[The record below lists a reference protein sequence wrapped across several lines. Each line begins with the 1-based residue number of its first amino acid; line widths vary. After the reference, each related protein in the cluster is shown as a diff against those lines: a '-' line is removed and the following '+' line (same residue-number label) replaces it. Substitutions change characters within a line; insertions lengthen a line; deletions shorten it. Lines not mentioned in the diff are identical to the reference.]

1 MIGETVSHYRVIGK
15 VGSGGMGVVYEA
27 EDIRLGRRV
36 ALKMLP
42 PELAR
47 EPLSLE
53 RFEREA
59 RSASALNHPNICT
72 IYEIDEFQGQHF
84 ISMEL
89 MEGDSLSDKMQRGS
103 MSVETLL
110 PLAIQIA
117 DALEAAHAKNILHRD
132 IKPANIFITSRG
144 QAKVLDFG
152 LAKLE
157 PARRR
162 VAADGEA
169 AAMEADETAVTPMH
183 LTSPGTLLGTVAYM
197 APEQAR
203 GEVTDARADLFSFG
217 TVLYQM
223 CADILPFRGET
234 SAVIFDAILNKEPTP
249 PLNLKPQLPQE
260 LQRIILKALEKD
272 RSMRY
277 QNASDI
283 KADLLRLKRDTE
295 SGSKLT
301 ESGERSRSG
310 ARVTP
315 AVAMPAEKSVA
326 VLYFDNLGGG
336 DDDVY
341 FRDGITED
349 VITELSKIRELRIFP
364 RSAMLGYRDKPVSAP
379 AVGRE
384 LNAAYILEGSL
395 RRSGNRLRITA
406 QLVESRT
413 GHSVWA
419 ERYDRQM
426 EDVFAIQDEI
436 AQNIARALR
445 VVLSEQEKRE
455 IEKVPTA
462 NVQAYDYYLRGRQFF
477 HQFRRK
483 GMEFARQMFA
493 RAIEVDPNYARAYA
507 GLADCCSFLQFYWQP
522 TEENIRQAEQ
532 ASARALQLDP
542 ELAEAHAARGHA
554 FSLTGRHEEAQRE
567 FETAIRLNPEL
578 FEAYYFYARSCLI
591 HGRLQKAVALFE
603 QACRTRPED
612 YQAPSLLANVFDG
625 VEPHSDIALKA
636 HKRALEVIKKHLE
649 IQPDDVRALYLGA
662 HSLCRMG
669 DKERGLEWAGRALAL
684 DPEDS
689 AVCYNVGC
697 VYAIL
702 GDRQRAIDCLENAV
716 QYGFGDPHIIR
727 NDPYLQLLHEEPR
740 YQELLARTTKSVQSA
755 SSRNAI

>member
-1 MIGETVSHYRVIGK
+1 MVGETVSHYRIIGK

-27 EDIRLGRRV
+27 EDLRLGRRV
-36 ALKMLP
+36 ALKVLP
-42 PELAR
+42 LELAR

-59 RSASALNHPNICT
+59 RSASALNHQNICT

-89 MEGDSLSDKMQRGS
+89 MEGDSLSTLIQRGA
-103 MSVETLL
+103 MPLETLL

-132 IKPANIFITSRG
+132 IKPANIFVTRRG

-157 PARRR
+157 PARRHA
-162 VAADGEA
+162 VATGEGAGA
-169 AAMEADETAVTPMH
+169 ALMPEETAVGSPMDE
-183 LTSPGTLLGTVAYM
+183 TSPGTLLGTVAYM

-203 GEVTDARADLFSFG
+203 GQVTDARADLFSFG

-223 CADILPFRGET
+223 AVGVLPFRGET
-234 SAVIFDAILNKEPTP
+234 SAVVFDAILNKEPTP
-249 PLNLKPQLPQE
+249 PLNLNGQLPSE

-272 RSMRY
+272 RALRY
-277 QNASDI
+277 QTASDM
-283 KADLLRLKRDTE
+283 KTDLLRLKRDLE
-295 SGSKLT
+295 SGSKVT
-301 ESGERSRSG
+301 TAADRGSSGQHAAP
-310 ARVTP
+310 AR
-315 AVAMPAEKSVA
+315 AAAAEKSVA

-336 DDDVY
+336 DDDIY

-364 RSAMLGYRDKPVSAP
+364 RSAMLSYRDKPVSAP

-384 LNAAYILEGSL
+384 LNAAYVLEGSL
-395 RRSGNRLRITA
+395 RRAGTRLRITA
-406 QLVESRT
+406 QLVEVRT

-419 ERYDRQM
+419 ERYDRQL

-445 VVLSEQEKRE
+445 VALTEQEKRE

-477 HQFRRK
+477 HQFRKK
-483 GMEFARQMFA
+483 GMEFAREMFT
-493 RAIEVDPNYARAYA
+493 RAIEIDPNYARAYA

-522 TEENIRQAEQ
+522 TDDNVRQAEQ

-542 ELAEAHAARGHA
+542 ELAEAHASRGHA
-554 FSLTGRHEEAQRE
+554 LSLTGKHEQAQQE
-567 FETAIRLNPEL
+567 FEAAIQLNPEL
-578 FEAYYFYARSCLI
+578 FEAYYFYARTCLI
-591 HGRLQKAVALFE
+591 HGRLQKAVGLFE
-603 QACRTRPED
+603 KACKARPED
-612 YQAPSLLANVFDG
+612 YQAPALLANVHDG
-625 VEPHSDIALKA
+625 LPGNEATALQA
-636 HKRALEVIKKHLE
+636 HQRALQVIRKHLE
-649 IQPDDVRALYLGA
+649 IHPDDVRALYLGA
-662 HSLCRMG
+662 QSLCKVG
-669 DKERGLEWAGRALAL
+669 EKEQGLQWAARALAL

-697 VYAIL
+697 IYAIM
-702 GDRQRAIDCLENAV
+702 GDNARAIDCLENAV
-716 QYGFGDPHIIR
+716 KYGFGDQNIIR
-727 NDPYLQLLHEEPR
+727 NDPYLKPLHNEPR
-740 YQELLARTTKSVQSA
+740 FQELVARATIA
-755 SSRNAI
+755 

>member
-1 MIGETVSHYRVIGK
+1 MVGETVSHYRVIGK

-36 ALKMLP
+36 ALKILP

-89 MEGDSLSDKMQRGS
+89 MEGDSLSEVIQRGA
-103 MSVETLL
+103 VPIETML

-132 IKPANIFITSRG
+132 IKPANIFVTRRG

-157 PARRR
+157 PARRH
-162 VAADGEA
+162 VTAGNSGTGAVLSPE
-169 AAMEADETAVTPMH
+169 ETAVSPSDD
-183 LTSPGTLLGTVAYM
+183 LTHPGTMLGTVAYM

-203 GEVTDARADLFSFG
+203 GMITDARADLFSFG

-223 CADILPFRGET
+223 ALGVQPFRGET
-234 SAVIFDAILNKEPTP
+234 SAVIFDAILNKDPAP
-249 PLNLKPQLPQE
+249 PLELNPQLPQE
-260 LQRIILKALEKD
+260 LQRIIFKALEKD
-272 RSMRY
+272 RQLRY
-277 QNASDI
+277 QSATDM
-283 KADLLRLKRDTE
+283 KTDLMRLKRDLE
-295 SGSKLT
+295 SGSKVM
-301 ESGERSRSG
+301 ESLDRGATGSRTAPG
-310 ARVTP
+310 RA
-315 AVAMPAEKSVA
+315 APAEKSVA
-326 VLYFDNLGGG
+326 VLYLDNLSGSEE
-336 DDDVY
+336 DVY

-364 RSAMLGYRDKPVSAP
+364 RSAMMGYRDKPVSAP

-384 LNAAYILEGSL
+384 LNAAYVLEGSL
-395 RRSGNRLRITA
+395 RRAGNRLRITA
-406 QLVESRT
+406 QLVETRT

-419 ERYDRQM
+419 ERYDRQL
-426 EDVFAIQDEI
+426 EDIFAIQDEI
-436 AQNIARALR
+436 AQSIALALR
-445 VVLSEQEKRE
+445 IALTEQEKRE

-462 NVQAYDYYLRGRQFF
+462 NVQAYDYYLRGRTFF

-483 GMEFARQMFA
+483 GMEFAREMFT
-493 RAIEVDPNYARAYA
+493 RAIEIDPNYARAYA
-507 GLADCCSFLQFYWQP
+507 GLADCCSFLHFYWQP
-522 TEENIRQAEQ
+522 SPDNVRQAEQ

-542 ELAEAHAARGHA
+542 DLAEAHAARGHA
-554 FSLTGRHEEAQRE
+554 FSLTGRHEEAQQE
-567 FETAIRLNPEL
+567 FEAAIRLNPDL

-591 HGRLQKAVALFE
+591 HGRLQKAVGLFE
-603 QACRTRPED
+603 KACKARPED
-612 YQAPSLLANVFDG
+612 YQAPALLANVLEG
-625 VEPHSDIALKA
+625 LEGHAELALQA
-636 HKRALEVIKKHLE
+636 HQRALQVIRKHLE
-649 IQPDDVRALYLGA
+649 IQPDEVRAVYLGA
-662 HSLCRMG
+662 QSLCKLG
-669 DKERGLEWAGRALAL
+669 EKERAVEWAARALAL

-697 VYAIL
+697 IYAIL
-702 GDRQRAIDCLENAV
+702 GDHQRAIDCLENAV
-716 QYGFGDPHIIR
+716 KFGFGDQNIIR
-727 NDPYLQLLHEEPR
+727 NDPYLKPLRNEPR
-740 YQELLARTTKSVQSA
+740 YQELLARATMV
-755 SSRNAI
+755 

>member
-1 MIGETVSHYRVIGK
+1 MVGETVSHYRIIGK

-27 EDIRLGRRV
+27 EDLRLGRRV
-36 ALKMLP
+36 ALKVLP
-42 PELAR
+42 LELAR

-59 RSASALNHPNICT
+59 RSASALNHQNICT

-89 MEGDSLSDKMQRGS
+89 MEGDSLSTLIQRGA
-103 MSVETLL
+103 MPLETLL

-117 DALEAAHAKNILHRD
+117 DALEAAHTKNILHRD
-132 IKPANIFITSRG
+132 IKPANIFVTRRG

-157 PARRR
+157 PARRHA
-162 VAADGEA
+162 VSTSEGAG
-169 AAMEADETAVTPMH
+169 AAMMPDETAVGSP
-183 LTSPGTLLGTVAYM
+183 LEETSPGTLLGTVAYM

-203 GEVTDARADLFSFG
+203 GQVTDARADLFSFG

-223 CADILPFRGET
+223 AVGVLPFRGET
-234 SAVIFDAILNKEPTP
+234 SAVVFDAILNKEPTP
-249 PLNLKPQLPQE
+249 PLNLNGQLPSE

-272 RSMRY
+272 RALRY
-277 QNASDI
+277 QTASDM
-283 KADLLRLKRDTE
+283 KTDLLRLKRDLE
-295 SGSKLT
+295 SGSKAPT
-301 ESGERSRSG
+301 AADRGSSGQHAAP
-310 ARVTP
+310 AR
-315 AVAMPAEKSVA
+315 AAAAEKSVA

-336 DDDVY
+336 DDDTY

-364 RSAMLGYRDKPVSAP
+364 RSAMLSYRDKPVSAP

-384 LNAAYILEGSL
+384 LNAAYVLEGSL
-395 RRSGNRLRITA
+395 RRAGTRLRITA
-406 QLVESRT
+406 QLVEVRT

-419 ERYDRQM
+419 ERYDRQL

-445 VVLSEQEKRE
+445 VALTEQEKRE

-477 HQFRRK
+477 HQFRKK
-483 GMEFARQMFA
+483 GMEFAREMFT
-493 RAIEVDPNYARAYA
+493 RAIEIDPNYARAYA

-522 TEENIRQAEQ
+522 TDDNVRQAEQ

-542 ELAEAHAARGHA
+542 ELAEAHASRGHA
-554 FSLTGRHEEAQRE
+554 LSLTGKHEAAQQE

-578 FEAYYFYARSCLI
+578 FEGYYFYARTCLI
-591 HGRLQKAVALFE
+591 HGRLQKAVGLFE
-603 QACRTRPED
+603 KACKARPED
-612 YQAPSLLANVFDG
+612 YQAPALLANVYDG
-625 VEPHSDIALKA
+625 LPDHEATALQA
-636 HKRALEVIKKHLE
+636 HQRALQVIRKHLE
-649 IQPDDVRALYLGA
+649 IHPDDVRALYLGA
-662 HSLCRMG
+662 QSLCKTG
-669 DKERGLEWAGRALAL
+669 EKDLGVQWAARALAL

-697 VYAIL
+697 IYAIM
-702 GDRQRAIDCLENAV
+702 GDNARAIDCLENAV
-716 QYGFGDPHIIR
+716 KYGFGDQNIIR
-727 NDPYLQLLHEEPR
+727 NDPYLKPLHTEPR
-740 YQELLARTTKSVQSA
+740 FQELLARATIA
-755 SSRNAI
+755 

>member
-27 EDIRLGRRV
+27 EDVRLGRRV
-36 ALKMLP
+36 ALKILP
-42 PELAR
+42 AELAR

-89 MEGDSLSDKMQRGS
+89 MEGDSLSEKLQRGAL
-103 MSVETLL
+103 SVETLL

-117 DALEAAHAKNILHRD
+117 DALEAAHAKNIQHRD
-132 IKPANIFITSRG
+132 IKPANIFITTRG

-157 PARRR
+157 PARRHVIAGDGTAA
-162 VAADGEA
+162 VAP
-169 AAMEADETAVTPMH
+169 DETAISANH

-223 CADILPFRGET
+223 CVGILPFRGET

-249 PLNLKPQLPQE
+249 PTNLSPQLPVE

-277 QNASDI
+277 QSAADI
-283 KADLLRLKRDTE
+283 KSDLMRLKRDLE
-295 SGSKLT
+295 SGTKLA
-301 ESGERSRSG
+301 ESGQRSSSG
-310 ARVTP
+310 PRVP
-315 AVAMPAEKSVA
+315 AAAPAPAEKSVA

-336 DDDVY
+336 EEDEY

-364 RSAMLGYRDKPVSAP
+364 RSAMLSYRDKPVSAP

-395 RRSGNRLRITA
+395 RRAGNRLRITA
-406 QLVESRT
+406 QLVETRT

-419 ERYDRQM
+419 ERYDRQL

-436 AQNIARALR
+436 AQSIAGALR
-445 VVLSEQEKRE
+445 VALTEQEKRE
-455 IEKVPTA
+455 IQKVPTA

-483 GMEFARQMFA
+483 GMEFAREMFK

-522 TEENIRQAEQ
+522 SDENVRQAEQ
-532 ASARALQLDP
+532 ASERALQLDP
-542 ELAEAHAARGHA
+542 DLAEAHAARGHA
-554 FSLTGRHEEAQRE
+554 FSLTGRHEEARLE
-567 FETAIRLNPEL
+567 FEAAIRLNPEL

-591 HGRLQKAVALFE
+591 HGRLQQAVSLFE

-612 YQAPSLLANVFDG
+612 YQAPALLANVFEGIDSKG
-625 VEPHSDIALKA
+625 DVTRQA
-636 HKRALEVIKKHLE
+636 HQRALQVIKKHLE
-649 IQPDDVRALYLGA
+649 MQPDDVRALYLGA
-662 HSLCRMG
+662 QSLCRLG
-669 DKERGLEWAGRALAL
+669 EKERGLEWAGRALAL

-697 VYAIL
+697 IYAIL
-702 GDRQRAIDCLENAV
+702 GDSQRAIDCLENAV
-716 QYGFGDPHIIR
+716 KYGFGDQNIIR
-727 NDPYLQLLHEEPR
+727 NDPYLRGLHAEPR
-740 YQELLARTTKSVQSA
+740 YQELVARTATV
-755 SSRNAI
+755 

>member
-15 VGSGGMGVVYEA
+15 LGSGGMGVVYEA

-36 ALKMLP
+36 ALKILP
-42 PELAR
+42 AELAR

-89 MEGDSLSDKMQRGS
+89 MEGDSLSEKMQRGL
-103 MSVETLL
+103 MSVEALL

-157 PARRR
+157 PARRH
-162 VAADGEA
+162 VAAGDGAA
-169 AAMEADETAVTPMH
+169 AAMSRDETVSPH
-183 LTSPGTLLGTVAYM
+183 DLTSPGTLLGTVAYM

-203 GEVTDARADLFSFG
+203 GQVTDARADLFSFG

-223 CADILPFRGET
+223 CVGALPFRGET
-234 SAVIFDAILNKEPTP
+234 SAVIFDAILNKDPVP
-249 PLNLKPQLPQE
+249 PLNLNPQLPAE

-272 RSMRY
+272 RSLRY
-277 QNASDI
+277 QTA
-283 KADLLRLKRDTE
+283 ADVKTDLMRLKRDQE

-301 ESGERSRSG
+301 ESAERGSG
-310 ARVTP
+310 SGRVATAP
-315 AVAMPAEKSVA
+315 AAPAEKSVA

-336 DDDVY
+336 EEDEY

-364 RSAMLGYRDKPVSAP
+364 RSAMLSYRDKPVSAP

-395 RRSGNRLRITA
+395 RRAGNRLRITA
-406 QLVESRT
+406 QLVETRT

-419 ERYDRQM
+419 ERYDRQL

-436 AQNIARALR
+436 AQNIAKALR
-445 VVLSEQEKRE
+445 VALTEQEKRE

-483 GMEFARQMFA
+483 GMEFARQMFT
-493 RAIEVDPNYARAYA
+493 RAIEIDPNYARAYA

-522 TEENIRQAEQ
+522 SDDNVRQAEQ
-532 ASARALQLDP
+532 ASERALQLDP

-554 FSLTGRHEEAQRE
+554 FSLTGRHEEAQKE

-603 QACRTRPED
+603 HACRTRPED
-612 YQAPSLLANVFDG
+612 YQAPALLANVLDG
-625 VEPHSDIALKA
+625 IDPQGEPTRQA
-636 HKRALEVIKKHLE
+636 HQRALQVIKKHLE
-649 IQPDDVRALYLGA
+649 IQSDDVRALYLGA
-662 HSLCRMG
+662 QSLCRLG
-669 DKERGLEWAGRALAL
+669 ENDRGLEWAGRALAL

-697 VYAIL
+697 IYAIL
-702 GDRQRAIDCLENAV
+702 GDNQRAIDCLENAV
-716 QYGFGDPHIIR
+716 KYGFGDQNIIR
-727 NDPYLQLLHEEPR
+727 NDPYLRVLHGEPR
-740 YQELLARTTKSVQSA
+740 YQELLARTTKAEA
-755 SSRNAI
+755 SHWGGR

>member
-1 MIGETVSHYRVIGK
+1 MIGETVSHYEVIGK
-15 VGSGGMGVVYEA
+15 LGSGGMGVVYEA
-27 EDIRLGRRV
+27 EDKRLGRRV

-42 PELAR
+42 AHLAR

-84 ISMEL
+84 ICMEL
-89 MEGDSLSDKMQRGS
+89 IEGESLSDKIQRGPVS
-103 MSVETLL
+103 IETLL

-117 DALEAAHAKNILHRD
+117 DALEAAHATNIVHRD
-132 IKPANIFITSRG
+132 IKPANIFITLRG

-157 PARRR
+157 PVRRHI
-162 VAADGEA
+162 VASEA
-169 AAMEADETAVTPMH
+169 AVTAITLDAATVAPH
-183 LTSPGTLLGTVAYM
+183 DLTSPGTLVGTVAYM

-223 CADILPFRGET
+223 CTGVLPYRGET
-234 SAVIFDAILNKEPTP
+234 SAVIFDAILNKEPKP
-249 PLNLKPQLPQE
+249 PLDLKPHLPAE

-272 RSMRY
+272 RSLRY
-277 QNASDI
+277 QTATDI
-283 KADLLRLKRDTE
+283 KTDLMRLKRDME
-295 SGSKLT
+295 SGTKLAD
-301 ESGERSRSG
+301 SAARRSATG
-310 ARVTP
+310 VP
-315 AVAMPAEKSVA
+315 AVAAPAAPAEKSVA

-336 DDDVY
+336 KEDEY

-379 AVGRE
+379 TAGRE
-384 LNAAYILEGSL
+384 LNAAYVLEGSV
-395 RRSGNRLRITA
+395 RRAGNRLRITA
-406 QLVESRT
+406 QLVETRT

-436 AQNIARALR
+436 AQNIAQALR
-445 VVLSEQEKRE
+445 VALSEQEKRE

-483 GMEFARQMFA
+483 GMEAARQMFS
-493 RAIEVDPNYARAYA
+493 RAIEIDPNYARAYA

-522 TEENIRQAEQ
+522 SKENVLQAEQ
-532 ASARALQLDP
+532 ASERALELDP

-554 FSLTGRHEEAQRE
+554 LSLTGRYNEAERE

-591 HGRLQKAVALFE
+591 HGRLQKAVELFE

-625 VEPHSDIALKA
+625 IDPQGKTALQA
-636 HKRALEVIKKHLE
+636 HQRALQVIKKHLE
-649 IQPDDVRALYLGA
+649 VQSDDVRALYFGA
-662 HSLCRMG
+662 HSLCRLG
-669 DKERGLEWAGRALAL
+669 EKEQGLEWATRALSL

-702 GDRQRAIDCLENAV
+702 GDNQRSIDCLENAV
-716 QYGFGDPHIIR
+716 KYGFGDPHIIR
-727 NDPYLQLLHEEPR
+727 NDPYLKPLHAEPR
-740 YQELLARTTKSVQSA
+740 YQELLVRTTKVEEA
-755 SSRNAI
+755 RAGGR

>member
-1 MIGETVSHYRVIGK
+1 MVGETVSHYRIIGK

-27 EDIRLGRRV
+27 EDLRLGRRV
-36 ALKMLP
+36 ALKVLP
-42 PELAR
+42 LELAR

-59 RSASALNHPNICT
+59 RSASALNHQNICT

-89 MEGDSLSDKMQRGS
+89 MEGDSLSTVIQRGA
-103 MSVETLL
+103 MALETLL

-132 IKPANIFITSRG
+132 IKPANIFVTRRG

-157 PARRR
+157 PARRHA
-162 VAADGEA
+162 VATGEGTA
-169 AAMEADETAVTPMH
+169 ASMMPEETAVGSP
-183 LTSPGTLLGTVAYM
+183 LDETSPGTLLGTVAYM

-203 GEVTDARADLFSFG
+203 GQVTDARADLFSFG

-223 CADILPFRGET
+223 AVGVLPFRGET
-234 SAVIFDAILNKEPTP
+234 SAVVFDAILNKEPTP
-249 PLNLKPQLPQE
+249 PLNLNGQLPSE

-272 RSMRY
+272 RSLRY
-277 QNASDI
+277 QSASDM
-283 KADLLRLKRDTE
+283 KTDLLRLKRDLE
-295 SGSKLT
+295 SGSKVT
-301 ESGERSRSG
+301 SAADRGSSGQHAAP
-310 ARVTP
+310 AR
-315 AVAMPAEKSVA
+315 AAAAEKSVA

-336 DDDVY
+336 DDDTY

-364 RSAMLGYRDKPVSAP
+364 RSAMLSYRDKPVSAP

-384 LNAAYILEGSL
+384 LNAAYVLEGSL
-395 RRSGNRLRITA
+395 RRAGTRLRITA
-406 QLVESRT
+406 QLVEVRT

-419 ERYDRQM
+419 ERYDRQL

-445 VVLSEQEKRE
+445 VALTEQEKRE

-477 HQFRRK
+477 HQFRKK
-483 GMEFARQMFA
+483 GMEFAREMFT
-493 RAIEVDPNYARAYA
+493 RAIEIDPNYARAYA

-522 TEENIRQAEQ
+522 TDDNVRQAEQ

-542 ELAEAHAARGHA
+542 ELAEAHASRGHA
-554 FSLTGRHEEAQRE
+554 LSLTGKHEQAQQE
-567 FETAIRLNPEL
+567 FEAAIQLNPEL
-578 FEAYYFYARSCLI
+578 FEAYYFYARTCLI
-591 HGRLQKAVALFE
+591 HGRLQKAVGLFE
-603 QACRTRPED
+603 KACKARPED
-612 YQAPSLLANVFDG
+612 YQAPALLANVYDG
-625 VEPHSDIALKA
+625 LPGHEATALQA
-636 HKRALEVIKKHLE
+636 HQRALQVIRKHLE
-649 IQPDDVRALYLGA
+649 IHPDDVRALYLGA
-662 HSLCRMG
+662 QSLCKTG
-669 DKERGLEWAGRALAL
+669 DKEQGVQWAARALAL

-697 VYAIL
+697 IYAIM
-702 GDRQRAIDCLENAV
+702 GDNARAIDCLEDAV
-716 QYGFGDPHIIR
+716 KYGFGDQNIIR
-727 NDPYLQLLHEEPR
+727 NDPYLKNLHAEPR
-740 YQELLARTTKSVQSA
+740 FQELVARATIA
-755 SSRNAI
+755 